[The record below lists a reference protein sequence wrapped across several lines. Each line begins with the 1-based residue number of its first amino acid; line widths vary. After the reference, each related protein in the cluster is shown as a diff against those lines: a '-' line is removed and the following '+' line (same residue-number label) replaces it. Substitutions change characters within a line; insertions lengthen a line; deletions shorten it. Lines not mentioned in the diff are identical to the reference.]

1 MSYRRSVSLFVVA
14 VGLTTSIAAFASEK
28 PIKQAD
34 VPKPVL
40 AALQAKY
47 PNAKLTHFAK
57 EVEDG
62 KTLYEVV
69 LKLGTTHSEVSVS
82 PEGNIV
88 SEETTI
94 TVKDLPAAVRHG
106 LAESRYGKAKV
117 LRVERVT
124 EAAKPGVT
132 TFELIVEQSGK
143 KHELAFDE
151 AGKLSR
157 VE

>member
-1 MSYRRSVSLFVVA
+1 MSHRRTVSLFTVA
-14 VGLTTSIAAFASEK
+14 VGLATSAAAFASEK
-28 PIKQAD
+28 PVKQAD

-40 AALQAKY
+40 AAVQAKY
-47 PNAKLTHFAK
+47 PNAKLEHFAK

-69 LKLGTTHSEVSVS
+69 LDVGSAHTEVSVS
-82 PEGNIV
+82 PEGKIV

-94 TVKDLPAAVRHG
+94 SVKDLPEAVRNG
-106 LAESRYGKAKV
+106 LAGSRYGKAKV

-124 EAAKPGVT
+124 EVAKPGVT
-132 TFELIVEQSGK
+132 TFELMVEQAGK
-143 KHELAFDE
+143 KHELAFDG
-151 AGKLSR
+151 AGKLTR

>member
-1 MSYRRSVSLFVVA
+1 MSYRKTISLFTVA
-14 VGLTTSIAAFASEK
+14 VGLTTSAAAFANEK
-28 PIKQAD
+28 TVKQAD

-40 AALQAKY
+40 AAVEAKY

-62 KTLYEVV
+62 KTLYEVALTV
-69 LKLGTTHSEVSVS
+69 GTTHAEVSVS
-82 PEGNIV
+82 PEGKIV

-94 TVKDLPAAVRHG
+94 SVNDLPDAVRNG
-106 LAESRYGKAKV
+106 LAGSRYGKAKV
-117 LRVERVT
+117 LRVERVM

-132 TFELIVEQSGK
+132 TFELMVEQAGK
-143 KHELAFDE
+143 KHELAFDG
-151 AGKLSR
+151 AGKLTR